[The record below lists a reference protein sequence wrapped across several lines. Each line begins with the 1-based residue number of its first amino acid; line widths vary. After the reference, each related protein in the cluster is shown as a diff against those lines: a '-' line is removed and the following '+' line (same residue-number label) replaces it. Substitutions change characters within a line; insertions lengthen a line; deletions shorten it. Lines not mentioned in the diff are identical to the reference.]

1 MKKKIKL
8 MLNLFMSLLQTTL
21 IVLKL
26 AGVLNVSWI
35 IILSPILLPLTL
47 VIIFLLVAVIFY
59 KIDEYEPNI

>member
-47 VIIFLLVAVIFY
+47 GIIFLLVAVIFY